1 MKTFFLRKFSPEWKI
16 HKSNNTVKIFPHFTC
31 KTLFRTDIKL
41 GKKFYE
47 CDQHKISETAAQL
60 ISSSYLQPNN
70 IDWINGILEKLGK
83 NLRFHDFLFG
93 CCSICVLAKVLRFF
107 FGVWAFLDPNES
119 LVFFSKKYFSKYFI
133 SHKICG
139 ASHCAWCWAHEAPE
153 RNPMMRKA
161 FANATRRSS
170 SVFWNLNTIRTKFF
184 SSLKLVVVFEF
195 KFLTLPNN
203 IYILSYDRWYIEGE

>member
-93 CCSICVLAKVLRFF
+93 CCSYSMQAK
-107 FGVWAFLDPNES
+107 
-119 LVFFSKKYFSKYFI
+119 
-133 SHKICG
+133 
-139 ASHCAWCWAHEAPE
+139 
-153 RNPMMRKA
+153 
-161 FANATRRSS
+161 SS
-170 SVFWNLNTIRTKFF
+170 SVFFRSLGVSRPQWEFSLFF
-184 SSLKLVVVFEF
+184 KKILFEVF
-195 KFLTLPNN
+195 
-203 IYILSYDRWYIEGE
+203 YIT